1 MVKVSETT
9 NSNLG
14 NIEIAPEILIVIASI
29 ATSEVQ
35 GIRGHFKEIQNSRIE
50 EISKK
55 QLNKGVKIE
64 TKSDGIK
71 IDIYC
76 PISYNVNISE
86 TAREI
91 QETVFNSIVNMT
103 KIQPSQINVHITN
116 IEHTS

>member
-1 MVKVSETT
+1 MVKVSETS

-29 ATSEVQ
+29 ATSEVK